1 MRKMLNTAKSL
12 KLFHLLN
19 KHIPANSKDVDVL
32 SFVGKIVDSIIAN
45 NEHRVYTDAIL
56 LMNNIDSVYL
66 LKDEEPEEILQ
77 IFIDGLV
84 ENRIV
89 SLVDFFR
96 KVKDGIF

>member
-1 MRKMLNTAKSL
+1 MLNTTKAL
-12 KLFHLLN
+12 RLFNLLD

-32 SFVGKIVDSIIAN
+32 NFVGKIVDSIIAK

-56 LMNNIDSVYL
+56 LMNNLDSVYL

-77 IFIDGLV
+77 IFIDGLI

-96 KVKDGIF
+96 KVKNGIS